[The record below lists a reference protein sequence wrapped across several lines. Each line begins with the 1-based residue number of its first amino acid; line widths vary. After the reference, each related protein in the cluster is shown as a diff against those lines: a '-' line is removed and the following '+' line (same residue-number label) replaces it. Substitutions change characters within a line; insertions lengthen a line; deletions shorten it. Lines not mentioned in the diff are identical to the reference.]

1 MRAGYHRHAQLAW
14 LPTLDIRSLKCFA
27 QVADRGSITHAADDL
42 GITQPAL
49 TRRIRQLE
57 IELGVALLE
66 RRPRGIRLTGHG
78 RDLLEHARRI
88 LREVALAE
96 GHVKRASSAA
106 VSGRVVLGTSPTL
119 APLLLP
125 GCVARARAECPGV
138 TLRVVEEFSTQLFDD
153 LLSGKVDVAVL
164 TSPPHSR
171 SVVMSPL
178 LAEPI
183 VVFAGA
189 TDRGV
194 RRGYSLTELRRTPVI
209 VTSAIRLLVDRQ
221 LARYGAQLTAEAE
234 IDSIEAIR
242 RMVLAGDGITVLP
255 VSTFHDD
262 IVSGRCVAY
271 PIDDANLHRM
281 LVLAHAAA
289 QHEVAAVSEVI
300 RLVRTEMDRLAR
312 AEMFTLPPQ
321 GRPSPPRR
329 ATKPLLGE
337 PRKSA

>member
-1 MRAGYHRHAQLAW
+1 MALIGRDSR
-14 LPTLDIRSLKCFA
+14 LDIRSLKCFA

-57 IELGVALLE
+57 TELGVTLLE

-96 GHVKRASSAA
+96 GHVKRSSRAA
-106 VSGRVVLGTSPTL
+106 VRGRVVLGTSPTL

-125 GCVARARAECPGV
+125 GCVARSRAECPGV
-138 TLRVVEEFSTQLFDD
+138 TLRVVEEFSAQLFDD

-183 VVFAGA
+183 VVFASA
-189 TDRGV
+189 AERGLK
-194 RRGYSLTELRRTPVI
+194 RGYSLTELRRTPVI
-209 VTSAIRLLVDRQ
+209 VTSAIRILVERQ
-221 LARYGAQLTAEAE
+221 LARYNAQLAVEAE

-255 VSTFHDD
+255 VSTFHED
-262 IVSGRCVAY
+262 IVAGRCSAY
-271 PIDDANLHRM
+271 PIEDANLHRI

-289 QHEVAAVSEVI
+289 QQGVAAVSEVI

-312 AEMFTLPPQ
+312 TEIFTLPPVAAVRQ
-321 GRPSPPRR
+321 PTRRPARNS
-329 ATKPLLGE
+329 L
-337 PRKSA
+337 KSV